1 MSQIGQEFIIHNLRE
16 LGKKHAK
23 ALSDLTKLEESK
35 RILRAS
41 IMIENQISPS
51 GKPNSVA
58 AQETI
63 ALADKRYKQHIESL
77 AYATQVEAEL
87 KWEKR
92 IIEINL
98 ELIKVKSFNENTE
111 KKAYNI

>member
-1 MSQIGQEFIIHNLRE
+1 MSQLEQEFHIHNLRE

-23 ALSDLTKLEESK
+23 ALSDLTLLEESK
-35 RILRAS
+35 KILRAS
-41 IMIENQISPS
+41 IMVENRISPS

-63 ALADKRYKQHIESL
+63 ALADERYRKHIESL

-92 IIEINL
+92 ILEINL

-111 KKAYNI
+111 RKAYNI